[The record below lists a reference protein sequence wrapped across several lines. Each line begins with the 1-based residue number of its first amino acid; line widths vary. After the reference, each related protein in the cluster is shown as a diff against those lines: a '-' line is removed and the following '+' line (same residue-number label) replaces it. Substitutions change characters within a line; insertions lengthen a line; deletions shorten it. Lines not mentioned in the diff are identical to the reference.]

1 MAIIAP
7 HSGSGT
13 STVSAAWSLWAL
25 LLGVGLLML
34 GNGLMGSLLGMRAA
48 EEAFG
53 NTATGFIM
61 SSYFVGF
68 LAGSTLTP
76 RKLREVGHIRVFAA
90 LASITSI
97 AILVHVMV
105 IDPWVWAGMR
115 LVTGFAYAGLYV
127 VTESWL
133 NGYASNQLRGRLL
146 AFYMVI
152 SYLGMGGG
160 QLLLNLA
167 DPSGV
172 ILFLLVSILV
182 SLALVPILLSHTP
195 QPDTSQPEAMSL
207 LRLYR
212 LSPLGAIGCLI
223 TGIANGTVFGMG
235 AVYATRSGMA
245 VDQVAL
251 FMGAFILGGALLQWP
266 LGKLSDKTDRQKV
279 IVVVAGIATLLS
291 LVGVMLDIASP
302 LVRIAQGAALG
313 GTSLT
318 LYSLC
323 LASANDDL
331 TPGQVVAASSS
342 LVLALGIGA
351 TLGPVSTGLLMEW
364 LGPSGFMW
372 DMAAI
377 HALIVVVGAYCLVRH
392 PSRASDTH
400 GHYVAMPA
408 GSAALGTTWVEEAA
422 NEAEQMELD
431 LAGELLEEA
440 DAALSGAK
448 ARENEDENLD
458 RPAEE
463 PHPTLGAAAS

>member
-1 MAIIAP
+1 MAITAP
-7 HSGSGT
+7 RSGT
-13 STVSAAWSLWAL
+13 TTVSAAWSLWAL

-53 NTATGFIM
+53 NTATGVIM

-105 IDPWVWAGMR
+105 IDPWIWAGMR

-160 QLLLNLA
+160 QLMLNLA
-167 DPSGV
+167 DPGGV

-195 QPDTSQPEAMSL
+195 QPDTSQPESMSL
-207 LRLYR
+207 RRLCR
-212 LSPLGAIGCLI
+212 LSPLGTIGCLL

-235 AVYATRSGMA
+235 AVYATRAGMA
-245 VDQVAL
+245 VDEVAA

-279 IVVVAGIATLLS
+279 IVVVAGLATLLA
-291 LVGVMLDIASP
+291 LAGLTVGGDAP
-302 LVRIAQGAALG
+302 LLRIGLGAALG

-323 LASANDDL
+323 LANANDDL
-331 TPGQVVAASSS
+331 TSSQVIAASSS

-364 LGPSGFMW
+364 LGPDGFMW

-377 HALIVVVGAYCLVRH
+377 HALLVGVGLYCLVH
-392 PSRASDTH
+392 YPSRASETH

-408 GSAALGTTWVEEAA
+408 GSAALGTTWAEEAA
-422 NEAEQMELD
+422 NEAEQLELD
-431 LAGELLEEA
+431 LEGEPLCAVDAPAGNDNAWADHEA
-440 DAALSGAK
+440 PRMAA
-448 ARENEDENLD
+448 
-458 RPAEE
+458 P
-463 PHPTLGAAAS
+463 

>member
-1 MAIIAP
+1 MAITAP
-7 HSGSGT
+7 RPGT
-13 STVSAAWSLWAL
+13 TTASAAWSLWAL

-105 IDPWVWAGMR
+105 IDPWIWAGMR

-160 QLLLNLA
+160 QLMLNLA

-195 QPDTSQPEAMSL
+195 QPDTSQPESMSL
-207 LRLYR
+207 LRLCR
-212 LSPLGAIGCLI
+212 LSPLGTIGCLL

-245 VDQVAL
+245 VDEVAA

-279 IVVVAGIATLLS
+279 IVVVAGLATLLA
-291 LVGVMLDIASP
+291 LAGLTVDADAP
-302 LVRIAQGAALG
+302 LLRILLGAALG

-323 LASANDDL
+323 LATANDDL
-331 TPGQVVAASSS
+331 TSSQVIAASSS

-364 LGPSGFMW
+364 LGPGGFMW

-377 HALIVVVGAYCLVRH
+377 HALLVAVGLYCLVRYPGH
-392 PSRASDTH
+392 ASETH

-408 GSAALGTTWVEEAA
+408 GSAALGTTWAEEAA
-422 NEAEQMELD
+422 NEAEQLELD
-431 LAGELLEEA
+431 LEGEPEA
-440 DAALSGAK
+440 AACA
-448 ARENEDENLD
+448 
-458 RPAEE
+458 PAESE
-463 PHPTLGAAAS
+463 DAWADHGAPRPSPL